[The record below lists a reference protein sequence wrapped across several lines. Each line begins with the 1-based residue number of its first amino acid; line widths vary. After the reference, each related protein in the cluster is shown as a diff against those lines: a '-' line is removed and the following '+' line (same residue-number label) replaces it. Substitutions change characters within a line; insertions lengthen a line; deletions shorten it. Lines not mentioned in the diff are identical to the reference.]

1 VIRILCVWLFAAAAI
16 AGETVR
22 EPELSPAAARMMR
35 ARLRSIRFPRI
46 DFVDS
51 TVREAFEF
59 VFAKSKTLNPEAAIG
74 MSLRL
79 VEFEL
84 NDAPPAIPQPAAPE
98 IPGLADGNKVPPGPI
113 VPETFRRITFRAKN
127 VSLEEVL
134 DEICSQAKLRWK
146 LTFYGVSITPL
157 PPKNRTHR

>member
-1 VIRILCVWLFAAAAI
+1 MIRILCAVLFASVAI

-22 EPELSPAAARMMR
+22 EPELSPAAVRMMR
-35 ARLRSIRFPRI
+35 ARLRSIRFPKI

-59 VFAKSKTLNPEAAIG
+59 VVTKSKTLNPERAIG

-79 VEFEL
+79 GEFEM
-84 NDAPPAIPQPAAPE
+84 NGAPPAIPQPAAAE
-98 IPGLADGNKVPPGPI
+98 IPGLTDGNKVPPGPI
-113 VPETFRRITFRAKN
+113 VPETMPRITFRAKN

-134 DEICSQAKLRWK
+134 DEICRQAKLQWK
-146 LTFYGVSITPL
+146 LTFPGVSITPL
-157 PPKNRTHR
+157 PPKNRPQR